1 VPRPSMA
8 SVSKVKCQ
16 FRRGRP
22 YRSERASEQSILR
35 LRFRRQATGGLPAL
49 SEVEHSVTLN
59 EAASRPC
66 AGLHVA
72 AQHAVRLRSHTG
84 SGGKSLLLGLGDE
97 DPKREGKVQQPA
109 WRGSRSMSRLAEPFD
124 TCPHNCPLDHRK
136 IRQSASST
144 SASSRRDRKATLLVN
159 PINLGDDERHLTHA
173 RRPALCPAL
182 GGQNAYHSRFP

>member
-1 VPRPSMA
+1 MRHEPHA
-8 SVSKVKCQ
+8 S
-16 FRRGRP
+16 GRHGAP
-22 YRSERASEQSILR
+22 AGHPC
-35 LRFRRQATGGLPAL
+35 RQAAGGLPAL

-97 DPKREGKVQQPA
+97 DPKREGEGATEASLARISLDEQACRAVRYMSAQLPP
-109 WRGSRSMSRLAEPFD
+109 RSSED
-124 TCPHNCPLDHRK
+124 
-136 IRQSASST
+136 SAKRPST

-159 PINLGDDERHLTHA
+159 LINLGDDERHLTHA